1 MAGAVHQRA
10 EQHQKSRHQGE
21 YGEQTEQNG
30 LDQNQRHVQTD
41 FEFHEAQRRKA
52 GHRGQ
57 GRGADL
63 RDGLAQ
69 GGDAGVP
76 GGAGLPLVGEA
87 VAQDDGVVNGQRQ
100 LQYHSHGVGDEA
112 DGAQLEVGA
121 HVQNGRHAEG
131 DHQHRD
137 LGVGAGG
144 QGKHDD
150 DDDHRYD
157 QNNGHF
163 PLQGGVFVVA
173 DVGVYAVVVAVHQR
187 FHIR

>member
-10 EQHQKSRHQGE
+10 EQHQKSRHQGKH
-21 YGEQTEQNG
+21 GQQAEQNG

-87 VAQDDGVVNGQRQ
+87 VA
-100 LQYHSHGVGDEA
+100 
-112 DGAQLEVGA
+112 
-121 HVQNGRHAEG
+121 
-131 DHQHRD
+131 
-137 LGVGAGG
+137 
-144 QGKHDD
+144 
-150 DDDHRYD
+150 
-157 QNNGHF
+157 
-163 PLQGGVFVVA
+163 
-173 DVGVYAVVVAVHQR
+173 
-187 FHIR
+187 